1 MKANCLSV
9 VPLTPEND
17 VGGANGV
24 RVQVC
29 AHPPDQLP
37 GSPILSPLY
46 ATTINVISILIHY
59 IMSTV

>member
-1 MKANCLSV
+1 MKANCPSV

-17 VGGANGV
+17 VGGADGV

-29 AHPPDQLP
+29 PDQLP
-37 GSPILSPLY
+37 GSPILPPLY